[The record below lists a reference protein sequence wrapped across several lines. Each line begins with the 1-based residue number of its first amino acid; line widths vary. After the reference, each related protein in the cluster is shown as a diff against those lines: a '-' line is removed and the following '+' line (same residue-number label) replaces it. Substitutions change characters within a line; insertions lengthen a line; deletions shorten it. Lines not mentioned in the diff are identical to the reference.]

1 MKKLF
6 LTSSF
11 SQVGEKLLDILPR
24 PSNEMTVVF
33 IPTAA
38 DPYEDKWFVD
48 RDREKL
54 VSLGFKNIIELS
66 LKDSLKRELEETLEK
81 ADIIFVGGGNTFY
94 LLEKAR
100 SSGFTEVASKFLE
113 KGVIYIGS
121 SAGSYLAC
129 PTIEAAGWKHGD
141 RNVNGLKDL
150 TALNLVPFLMSV
162 HYDSKYDDVLRESI
176 AGTKFS
182 VKILTDTQAVVV
194 LGDDTKL
201 VGEGEEIIFA

>member
-11 SQVGEKLLDILPR
+11 CKVSDNLLKILPK
-24 PSNEMTVVF
+24 PPEQMTVVF

-38 DPYEDKWFVD
+38 DMHEDKWFVD
-48 RDREKL
+48 RDMDKL
-54 VSLGFKNIIELS
+54 INLGFQIINLS
-66 LKDSLKRELEETLEK
+66 LKDCSVDEVKKTLEK

-94 LLEKAR
+94 LLEQAR
-100 SSGFTEVASKFLE
+100 KSDATELIPKFVE
-113 KGVIYIGS
+113 KGAIYVGS

-150 TALNLVPFLMSV
+150 TALSMVPFIMSV
-162 HYDSKYDDVLRESI
+162 HYSPEYDDTLKESI
-176 AGTKFS
+176 RSSRFP
-182 VKILTDTQAVVV
+182 VKILTDDQALIVSNDSVE
-194 LGDDTKL
+194 L
-201 VGEGEEIIFA
+201 VGLGKEIVLA